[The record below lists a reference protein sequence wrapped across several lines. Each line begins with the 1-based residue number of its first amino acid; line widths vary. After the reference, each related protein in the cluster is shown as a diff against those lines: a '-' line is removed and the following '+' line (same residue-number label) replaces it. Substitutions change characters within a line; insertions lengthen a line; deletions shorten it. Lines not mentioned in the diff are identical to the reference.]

1 MSIKLIGAVLI
12 IGGCGGVGFS
22 MAAAHRREENAL
34 RQLIGALDYMGCE
47 LQYHLTPLP
56 ELCRGA
62 SAQSSGYIRQVFLAL
77 AAELDSQIAPDAASC
92 MNAAISKTPKLPQ
105 RVKKNLSELG
115 SSLGRFDLQ
124 GQLKGLESARQQCRR
139 DLDELSKDRDV
150 RLRSYQ
156 TLGLCAG
163 SALAILFL

>member
-56 ELCRGA
+56 ELCRVA

-105 RVKKNLSELG
+105 RVRKNLSELG